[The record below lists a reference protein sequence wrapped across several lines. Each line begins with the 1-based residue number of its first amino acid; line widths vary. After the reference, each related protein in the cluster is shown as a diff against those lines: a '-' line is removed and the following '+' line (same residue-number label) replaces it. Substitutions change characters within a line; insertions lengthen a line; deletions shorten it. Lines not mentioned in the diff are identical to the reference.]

1 MCDVECC
8 WVYGVTHL
16 LSSLSPVTYRL
27 QSWRKNTDLCI
38 GNGLGTNQPKHNHT
52 NHLGTQNSVAGKCV
66 SWDPKFL
73 FHTHTSGINYGS
85 FIASL
90 CLGKKKK
97 IFVKAAEFRLSL
109 VFLLH
114 TFSHGFSLSWAQ
126 GAFAKRGRGGAA
138 LIPPLPTHRGR
149 IDISVYLRGRNKQR
163 TACFPARYSNPGFA
177 TAFCPCVCNF
187 VKLIIHIVGKIFRWK
202 FFSLLTLDN
211 GIRK

>member
-1 MCDVECC
+1 MWSAAECTGWLIC
-8 WVYGVTHL
+8 FHHWAL
-16 LSSLSPVTYRL
+16 LHTGFSHGEKTQTFALETAWEPTSLSTTTQIIWVLRTQL
-27 QSWRKNTDLCI
+27 Q
-38 GNGLGTNQPKHNHT
+38 GN
-52 NHLGTQNSVAGKCV
+52 V
-66 SWDPKFL
+66 FL
-73 FHTHTSGINYGS
+73 EIPSSFFTHTHQELTMGVLSQA
-85 FIASL
+85 FAS
-90 CLGKKKK
+90 GKKKK